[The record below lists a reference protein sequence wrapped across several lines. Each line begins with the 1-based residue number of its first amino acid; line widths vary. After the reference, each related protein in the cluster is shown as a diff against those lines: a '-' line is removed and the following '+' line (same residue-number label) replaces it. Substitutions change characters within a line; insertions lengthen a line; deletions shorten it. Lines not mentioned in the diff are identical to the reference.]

1 MLNDKIVGYT
11 SKFVSGKNL
20 QYINPLT
27 ININNLMQS
36 IKQVKEDTKLISE
49 NKIKSYD
56 VIYNIMYDYKNIEV
70 IDTDEYNYSMLPV
83 KDLIAKNNYSFNIG
97 IKQFLIDNY
106 FDEFVA
112 SNKELND
119 MYNSDDAD
127 ILELLR
133 TFRQCIS
140 EQAGYEISN
149 LNKASSCLNKTK
161 HEPKFIRTL

>member
-1 MLNDKIVGYT
+1 M
-11 SKFVSGKNL
+11 
-20 QYINPLT
+20 
-27 ININNLMQS
+27 
-36 IKQVKEDTKLISE
+36 
-49 NKIKSYD
+49 
-56 VIYNIMYDYKNIEV
+56 YNIMYDYENIAV
-70 IDTDEYNYSMLPV
+70 IDTDEYNYSILPV

-106 FDEFVA
+106 FDEFVT